1 MGATASAK
9 RSPMVEVFCCTSCKE
24 RNLQKSADIYC
35 ETCVRLF
42 CKKCIIPHSQL
53 FRNHLP
59 CGRGEIKKWPG
70 FKEVEDF
77 LMKCEVHEGKT
88 LTQCCHNHSQI
99 CCPDCVVTI
108 HRQCTGVTQISEC
121 SREQLVDT
129 NQLSLNIQS
138 ILPQLKSLQNNQE
151 IRIKSLQKSYREHE
165 QIVIEQM
172 RQMINSMLG
181 KSEKEHE
188 QEELSL
194 KIHLVVADFEKS
206 ALKEITNEVTFVKDS
221 IARSITKCTRLQN
234 DLSQL
239 HDSIQKIG
247 DNKELCFI
255 ACMKCEQKLQ
265 QALTD
270 LGKAGNVFT
279 VKGKSAH
286 TVKISNDSHLCTITA
301 CCALQDGRVLVLDES
316 NKKVK
321 LVDQQYQVVSQCD
334 VTAYPLDMCLTTS
347 NEVAVAVD
355 NIIDTHEIQ
364 FIEVNQHQLQT
375 GRKLQFQ
382 HKCICVAHNQGDLF
396 ICSYTALYKYSLG
409 GKLVSRL
416 FVDPSG
422 ICLGLHTRMR
432 YSMMVTAAT
441 SSSSVIGILDY
452 GSQSRPS
459 KLLLRLYPPPQGLD
473 LMCRT

>member
-1 MGATASAK
+1 MIAI
-9 RSPMVEVFCCTSCKE
+9 VLCF
-24 RNLQKSADIYC
+24 
-35 ETCVRLF
+35 
-42 CKKCIIPHSQL
+42 
-53 FRNHLP
+53 
-59 CGRGEIKKWPG
+59 
-70 FKEVEDF
+70 
-77 LMKCEVHEGKT
+77 
-88 LTQCCHNHSQI
+88 
-99 CCPDCVVTI
+99 
-108 HRQCTGVTQISEC
+108 RQCTGVTQISEC

-422 ICLGLHTRMR
+422 CAVSPIGDKLYIVDHFKHKLLTLASDGTVLATLTDPGLRGPSCVHVTPAGQVLVCGHKSRTIVQVDSKNSRKLITLATAMDDVWNPFSVC
-432 YSMMVTAAT
+432 YSST
-441 SSSSVIGILDY
+441 SSSFIVGQWRNNTILVI
-452 GSQSRPS
+452 
-459 KLLLRLYPPPQGLD
+459 KVE
-473 LMCRT
+473 